1 MNEEK
6 KLKKIIS
13 SIRQWLILNVRNN
26 IDVDLIEDN
35 KELLK
40 AIREWRNEK

>member
-1 MNEEK
+1 MNDEK
-6 KLKKIIS
+6 YKKIIS
-13 SIRQWLILNVRNN
+13 SIRLWLILNVRNN

>member
-6 KLKKIIS
+6 HKKIIS
-13 SIRQWLILNVRNN
+13 SIRLWLILNVRNN